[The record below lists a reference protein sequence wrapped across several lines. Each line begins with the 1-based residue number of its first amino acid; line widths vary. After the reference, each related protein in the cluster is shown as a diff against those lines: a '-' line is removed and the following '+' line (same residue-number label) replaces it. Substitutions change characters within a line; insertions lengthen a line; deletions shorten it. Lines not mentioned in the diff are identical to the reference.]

1 MYCPNCGSNNQAGT
15 KFCTRCGTNLGAVTD
30 ALSGKAGEGVTL
42 DDLTV
47 KLLKKYYTGRRDAV
61 LGVGL
66 LAGAMLLMA
75 LLTFLGMK
83 PMGAFW
89 VLCWMFFWGVI
100 AIAEGV
106 GKWLASNGEMKKLHL
121 MLPQSA
127 LPRAGQGQMELA
139 PDQPATVIGGKYAT
153 DPIDIPGS
161 VTEHTTRQLDEHAPP
176 EAFRAPGDR
185 QQKQAQ

>member
-1 MYCPNCGSNNQAGT
+1 MYCPNCGSNNQSGT

-30 ALSGKAGEGVTL
+30 ALSGKTSDGVTL
-42 DDLTV
+42 DDFTV

-66 LAGAMLLMA
+66 LAGAALLMT
-75 LLTFLGMK
+75 LLAFLGMK

-106 GKWLASNGEMKKLHL
+106 GKWLASNGEMKKLGRI
-121 MLPQSA
+121 LPQAA
-127 LPRAGQGQMELA
+127 LPRAGQGQVEFV
-139 PDQPATVIGGKYAT
+139 PNQPASAVPGKYAT

-161 VTEHTTRQLDEHAPP
+161 VTEHTTRQLDERARPD
-176 EAFRAPGDR
+176 AFRAPGDR